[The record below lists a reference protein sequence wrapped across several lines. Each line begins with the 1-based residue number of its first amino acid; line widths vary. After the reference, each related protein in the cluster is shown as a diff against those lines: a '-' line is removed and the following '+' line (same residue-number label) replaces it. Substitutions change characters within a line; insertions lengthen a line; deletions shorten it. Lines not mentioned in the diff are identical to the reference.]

1 MSKFNTYLFVI
12 GAALVAIALG
22 YIIPI
27 TAIKSV
33 CTSCLNYAQYNSI
46 AVTAAVC
53 AFLFYGRKN
62 YVLLIIAAAVVTA
75 LVTQYLIAGHGAG
88 LFTLAMRTLAFL
100 LIVYLMNFIKEIFN
114 RIF

>member
-12 GAALVAIALG
+12 GAALVTIALG
-22 YIIPI
+22 YIISI
-27 TAIKSV
+27 AAVKSV
-33 CTSCLNYAQYNSI
+33 CAACLSYAQQNSI

-53 AFLFYGRKN
+53 AFLFSGRKN
-62 YVLLIIAAAVVTA
+62 YVLLILSAAVIAALVVQF
-75 LVTQYLIAGHGAG
+75 VIIGHSAG

-100 LIVYLMNFIKEIFN
+100 VIVYLMNFVKEIFN